1 LDDDPVT
8 ISTLFEETNEAE
20 VSECC
25 PYCGQ
30 GFDYRQLMAAR
41 HHRQPGHEPLALQ

>member
-1 LDDDPVT
+1 MDDDPVT
-8 ISTLFEETNEAE
+8 IRILFEEPDEAE
-20 VSECC
+20 CDETC

-41 HHRQPGHEPLALQ
+41 HHRQPGHEPLAHQ